1 MTIPRVIFG
10 LVLFQLTMTGLF
22 IVKSSYVLGILC
34 LPLILLTLIFKY
46 VLDRAFLQNARN
58 LPMQLLQDNIQKLPS
73 ALDSLE
79 NNDEDDESDRDT
91 EIMQQKE
98 SPLSEQRSLADNN
111 IVSAKSSATT
121 EKTEQRKKAIRN
133 QLRNAALSAV
143 QLKAETTDPTQ
154 SSEPSM
160 MIIRPRHR
168 KVVLDEDDYEAIPDR
183 LTDYRQPPMQLNP
196 GLLDT
201 GLKKFG
207 NPLLVGILPQL
218 WLPVKE
224 PEQASKEG
232 KMPPLGRHQSDLFHS
247 SSEGGGR
254 LAQHLAEVLRKIEME
269 AKNKKNKRD
278 GDNNEKKIEKV
289 NYDKRAEKA
298 RDSAHI
304 AAASTV
310 QDLKK
315 KHLSALHSL
324 FKKSTPKKKEE
335 VSTNIGIM
343 NDLDHQENDRLESI
357 ERGVDVVNN
366 AYSDSNSFNKSIHSN
381 HHDLEEEE
389 LHTIDAGYSITSS
402 FSQADN
408 ALHKQYE
415 NTHGSPSDHPQ
426 NKRFSNS

>member
-1 MTIPRVIFG
+1 
-10 LVLFQLTMTGLF
+10 MTGLF

-143 QLKAETTDPTQ
+143 QLIAETTDPTQ

-183 LTDYRQPPMQLNP
+183 LTDYRQPPVQLNP

-201 GLKKFG
+201 GLKKF
-207 NPLLVGILPQL
+207 
-218 WLPVKE
+218 
-224 PEQASKEG
+224 AS
-232 KMPPLGRHQSDLFHS
+232 
-247 SSEGGGR
+247 
-254 LAQHLAEVLRKIEME
+254 
-269 AKNKKNKRD
+269 
-278 GDNNEKKIEKV
+278 
-289 NYDKRAEKA
+289 
-298 RDSAHI
+298 
-304 AAASTV
+304 
-310 QDLKK
+310 
-315 KHLSALHSL
+315 
-324 FKKSTPKKKEE
+324 
-335 VSTNIGIM
+335 
-343 NDLDHQENDRLESI
+343 
-357 ERGVDVVNN
+357 
-366 AYSDSNSFNKSIHSN
+366 
-381 HHDLEEEE
+381 
-389 LHTIDAGYSITSS
+389 
-402 FSQADN
+402 
-408 ALHKQYE
+408 
-415 NTHGSPSDHPQ
+415 
-426 NKRFSNS
+426 